1 MKILRG
7 QMITQLKTVKSL
19 KKLLITRKIPV
30 NSVFVLN
37 VKTVSMK
44 TKLKKVLSS
53 TWQES
58 IRSINVKYVVSK
70 MPPRQLL
77 SKMRK
82 RILLHKSSRSAI
94 TVRK

>member
-1 MKILRG
+1 MKILRS
-7 QMITQLKTVKSL
+7 QVINQLKTLKSL

-30 NSVFVLN
+30 NRVFVLN
-37 VKTVSMK
+37 VKTVSIK

-53 TWQES
+53 TLQES
-58 IRSINVKYVVSK
+58 VRSINVKYVVSK

-77 SKMRK
+77 SNMRK
-82 RILLHKSSRSAI
+82 GIFLLKNSKSAI